1 MKLKMHCS
9 PDLSESKFA
18 VVIVVWCYILS
29 LSKAYLP
36 SITSRSTTNC
46 LQSVHQFK
54 AFTYFL
60 FLSPFKNFFHFFEAG
75 NVSTLSG
82 CCFCTD
88 CNILLFLFPRTIS
101 QTFRILFCC
110 CVSGVLNYIMAA
122 TLLIYGGRGRNV
134 VTGYLCC
141 YSWQQQVTLYLEF
154 NSENVNRKPCL
165 LTPAFTLL
173 NQRFELYSTCPSSL
187 QTWTLAHLQT
197 KLFS

>member
-1 MKLKMHCS
+1 MHALLCYFLCVLLSESGCWSTWNLGVNRYGHSSGMLWVRANNSAQDVTKLKMHCS

-60 FLSPFKNFFHFFEAG
+60 FLSPFKKFFHFFEAG

-141 YSWQQQVTLYLEF
+141 YS
-154 NSENVNRKPCL
+154 
-165 LTPAFTLL
+165 
-173 NQRFELYSTCPSSL
+173 
-187 QTWTLAHLQT
+187 
-197 KLFS
+197 